1 MLTILIHNDGTGT
14 EKVGNYT
21 YEVWINREVIEKG
34 DITGHVRK
42 SGWREL
48 VHKLIACS
56 EKSLTDE

>member
-42 SGWREL
+42 NGWREL